1 MVMPERSF
9 GRTVRYRRTKLG
21 LSQTKLAELVG
32 RSTATVR
39 SWERDRTR
47 PNDDKVLTTL
57 AAILG
62 IDERQLFEKADMV
75 PPQPVEEETHPTVEQ
90 VLATLTPT
98 RPAEPLPL
106 NLDDGLE
113 EVDQAP
119 PPAEVP
125 DRDRALTP
133 VPSGPAFIAP
143 PDPFVET
150 PPTPSLADLSYLED
164 DSQRSM
170 YRVRN
175 LATVVAV
182 VGLFVAFIWA
192 VGEGIGAFGDWWEGF
207 VGQLRL

>member
-21 LSQTKLAELVG
+21 LSQAKLAELVG

-47 PNDDKVLTTL
+47 PSDDRVLTTL

-62 IDERQLFEKADMV
+62 VDERQLFEKAEMV
-75 PPQPVEEETHPTVEQ
+75 PPEPVVEEDHPTVEQ
-90 VLATLTPT
+90 VLATLSPPK
-98 RPAEPLPL
+98 PAEPLPF
-106 NLDDGLE
+106 E
-113 EVDQAP
+113 EEEESPVP
-119 PPAEVP
+119 SEVP
-125 DRDRALTP
+125 DRGIE
-133 VPSGPAFIAP
+133 PSVTSPAPAFVAP

-150 PPTPSLADLSYLED
+150 PPTPSIADISYLED
-164 DSQRSM
+164 ESQRTM

-182 VGLFVAFIWA
+182 VALFVAFLWA
-192 VGEGIGAFGDWWEGF
+192 VGEGLGAFGEWWDSF